1 MRQSTVLRE
10 LIKRRQILVVPGV
23 QAALFA
29 RVAQDAGFEA
39 LYATGAGISNLQL
52 GLPDLGLATM
62 TEILETV
69 RRIVAVTSLPV
80 IADIDNGYGGPI
92 NVDRK
97 SVV

>member
-1 MRQSTVLRE
+1 MRQSTILRE
-10 LIKRRQILVVPGV
+10 LVKRKQILVAPGI

-69 RRIVAVTSLPV
+69 RALSTSRLCRHS
-80 IADIDNGYGGPI
+80 GHRQRLRGPSTSI
-92 NVDRK
+92 GV
-97 SVV
+97 